1 MELQTGNPVS
11 FIARPAI
18 TQGQLNAY
26 AEASG
31 DPNKIHLDEVVAK
44 SMGLPGVIAHGMLSA
59 AFIGERA
66 QLVAQECLASRGFKI
81 TRFQTRFKAMVLLGD
96 QISVGGTVKEATDA
110 KVVLELQAKNQKD
123 ELVTSGTVEFSRA

>member
-1 MELQTGNPVS
+1 MELQTGSPVS

-18 TQGQLNAY
+18 TQAQLSAY

-31 DPNKIHLDEVVAK
+31 DPNKIHLDEAVAK

-66 QLVAQECLASRGFKI
+66 QQISQECLSGRGFKI
-81 TRFQTRFKAMVLLGD
+81 ARFQTRFKAMVLLGD

-123 ELVTSGTVEFSRA
+123 ELVTSGTVEFNRA